1 MRFRSMQTGLKI
13 GQDHQIVEVLQSSW
27 SLSLLAYRANSLYT
41 WTFNWYC
48 KFGSE
53 ILGLQVPEKV
63 QTQKPRKT
71 TLKSRSQPMW
81 SRMLLL
87 RVSHFLFLLLRSLGD
102 IWDSLGI
109 RALVWGYVRSLC
121 GYLRSNLQSK
131 KIEFPCVWLSSLQ
144 PVYNRKSNKNN
155 DDLGVP
161 RFSNIS
167 HLHADGIHAKIVAVQ
182 RARLDLLRGN
192 VGTSKN

>member
-63 QTQKPRKT
+63 QTQKPRET

-102 IWDSLGI
+102 IWNSLGI
-109 RALVWGYVRSLC
+109 RALVWGYARSLC

-131 KIEFPCVWLSSLQ
+131 KLNFLVFDCLACNRFIIENPTKTMMIWGYPAFPTYLTCMLTAFT
-144 PVYNRKSNKNN
+144 R
-155 DDLGVP
+155 
-161 RFSNIS
+161 
-167 HLHADGIHAKIVAVQ
+167 
-182 RARLDLLRGN
+182 RL
-192 VGTSKN
+192 